1 MSLPRISVVTPSFN
15 QGQFL
20 EETILS
26 VLDQNYPDLEYIIID
41 GGSTDSSVD
50 IISTYANR
58 LAYWE
63 SEPDRGQA
71 HAINKGFARATG
83 QILCWINSDDFFLPN
98 VFEQLVSFFQ
108 PAVQA
113 ERAQLFYGG
122 CRLFD
127 AERNW
132 TVKRQPPAPFDRE
145 LYRVFAFFDQPS
157 TFWTRRLWEETGP
170 LDESMHYSFDWEWF
184 NRAADHGEFKAIP
197 FPVSAYR
204 FHRSQKT
211 GGGDLGLR
219 RREIRE
225 IVGRYASEDWM
236 KVYQAVDERILPG
249 IKRLRWLNRVR
260 GAWRLERSAEW
271 LWRRARYAEVYLLFG
286 SSAVERALTML
297 DV

>member
-26 VLDQNYPDLEYIIID
+26 VLGQDYPDLEYIIID
-41 GGSTDSSVD
+41 GGSTDSSVEV
-50 IISTYANR
+50 ISKFADR
-58 LAYWE
+58 LTYWE

-83 QILCWINSDDFFLPN
+83 QIMCWINSDDFFFPN
-98 VFEQLVSFFQ
+98 VFQQLVPFFQ
-108 PAVQA
+108 PG
-113 ERAQLFYGG
+113 RAQLFYGG
-122 CRLFD
+122 CKLFD
-127 AERNW
+127 AERKW
-132 TVKRQPPAPFDRE
+132 TVIRQSTSPFDRE
-145 LYRVFAFFDQPS
+145 LYRAFAFFDQPS

-184 NRAADHGEFKAIP
+184 NRAAEHGEFKPIP
-197 FPVSAYR
+197 FLVSAYR
-204 FHRSQKT
+204 FHRSHKT

-219 RREIRE
+219 GREIRE
-225 IVGRYASEDWM
+225 IVGRYANEDWT
-236 KVYQAVDERILPG
+236 KIYQIVDEQILPG

-260 GAWRLERSAEW
+260 GAWRLERRAEW
-271 LWRRARYAEVYLLFG
+271 LWRRARYANVYRRFG